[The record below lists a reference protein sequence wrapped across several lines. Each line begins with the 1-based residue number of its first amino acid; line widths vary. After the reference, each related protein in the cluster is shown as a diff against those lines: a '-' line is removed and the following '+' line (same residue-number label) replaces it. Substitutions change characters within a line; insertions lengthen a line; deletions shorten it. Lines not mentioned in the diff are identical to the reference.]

1 MSSDWTWSFRSEYG
15 RDVML
20 RDRLEELESESD
32 AASNRASRLSSQ
44 LARVQGSLETRLTA
58 LSRAFDAY
66 VELGDVREQLLAFTG
81 TAEIRRRAV
90 AAIAALG
97 RRATPQ
103 PMPPDSQYWLV
114 LAMTAVIAR
123 AGGGS
128 DPEAEQAAI
137 ELDREA
143 ERFIVATLGALGH
156 GGQVVDRLPSLL
168 VTDDA
173 LDPGQQALWQAAA
186 EGLFGPSALPSIR
199 SSWAAGITGGSE
211 SALSGWTSW
220 IMQHRQVAGSAAAA
234 LQWIRDEFDA
244 PPPTTP
250 RYVPVHPTFSGPS
263 GTTARTRSALPRPLP
278 HRPSRLPRPASTGSG
293 GWLNG

>member
-1 MSSDWTWSFRSEYG
+1 
-15 RDVML
+15 
-20 RDRLEELESESD
+20 
-32 AASNRASRLSSQ
+32 
-44 LARVQGSLETRLTA
+44 
-58 LSRAFDAY
+58 
-66 VELGDVREQLLAFTG
+66 
-81 TAEIRRRAV
+81 
-90 AAIAALG
+90 
-97 RRATPQ
+97 
-103 PMPPDSQYWLV
+103 
-114 LAMTAVIAR
+114 MTAVIAR

-278 HRPSRLPRPASTGSG
+278 HRPSRRPRPASTGSG